1 MANRSATRDEV
12 NRLIATINIKALCV
26 RASAVR
32 GGIPCK
38 ASSLEHGKGDSHAL
52 IGSMNHHIPLTFT
65 DGEEWI
71 CCIRRSN
78 ASSPPQE
85 LQNRIILSE
94 VATLQFLSFTKVPVP
109 RIHDF
114 ALEENPVGVGY
125 ILMDKLRGHPLD
137 LDKADAPQKRRFLEQ
152 FADIFAELSSHP
164 FASIGCLTK
173 GKSGR
178 IAVGPLVTERTARRT
193 EDNKLRLP
201 GPYRTAIDYRRE
213 VLEIHLEHIRNR
225 EAYVDQRLDAFAVH
239 RFLLDNVSSLAKVDL
254 KAGEK
259 FYMKHIDDK
268 GDHILVDDEFNIVG
282 IINWE
287 WAQTVPMSEAFAAPL
302 FMLSVGQYYSGDNTL
317 SKTEELF
324 MDVLEEKGYSELAS
338 CVRQGRTQ
346 HRIGHCIEA
355 IIRTPIFQ
363 TWFSRSSSYLEMN

>member
-1 MANRSATRDEV
+1 MP
-12 NRLIATINIKALCV
+12 K
-26 RASAVR
+26 
-32 GGIPCK
+32 
-38 ASSLEHGKGDSHAL
+38 
-52 IGSMNHHIPLTFT
+52 
-65 DGEEWI
+65 
-71 CCIRRSN
+71 
-78 ASSPPQE
+78 
-85 LQNRIILSE
+85 
-94 VATLQFLSFTKVPVP
+94 
-109 RIHDF
+109 IHDF

-125 ILMDKLRGHPLD
+125 ILMDKLRGHRLD
-137 LDKADAPQKRRFLEQ
+137 LDKADAAQKRRFLEQ

-193 EDNKLRLP
+193 EDNNLRLP
-201 GPYRTAIDYRRE
+201 GPYRTAIEYRRE
-213 VLEIHLEHIRNR
+213 ILEIHLEHIRNR

-239 RFLLDNVSSLAKVDL
+239 RFLLDNVPSLAKVDL

-259 FYMKHIDDK
+259 FYMKHIDGK

-302 FMLSVGQYYSGDNTL
+302 FMLNLGQYYSGDNTL

-324 MDVLEEKGYSELAS
+324 MDVLEEKDYSELAS
-338 CVRQGRTQ
+338 CVRQGRIQ
-346 HRIGHCIEA
+346 HRIRVGHCIGGNYKDPGFPNVVFALLELLGDKLDRKVWWEKWRTQIGMAYVDDPEVKIMLEEA
-355 IIRTPIFQ
+355 SNTGVRK
-363 TWFSRSSSYLEMN
+363 